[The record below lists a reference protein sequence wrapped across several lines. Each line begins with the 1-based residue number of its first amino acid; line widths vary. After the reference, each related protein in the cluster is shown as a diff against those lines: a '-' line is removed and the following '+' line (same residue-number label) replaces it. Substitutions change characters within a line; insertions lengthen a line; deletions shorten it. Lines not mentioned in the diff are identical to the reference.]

1 MREVEHKL
9 RVAFPKMG
17 PNHTTELS
25 IGKLLLLLHLTGLKT
40 RAVCSAT
47 TINPANATSASGS
60 WPYRPLPTSEMK
72 ASRMDSVI
80 DSPLLRCSLPR

>member
-1 MREVEHKL
+1 
-9 RVAFPKMG
+9 MG

-25 IGKLLLLLHLTGLKT
+25 IGKLLLLLRLTRLKT

-72 ASRMDSVI
+72 ASRMHSVQI
-80 DSPLLRCSLPR
+80 LPFYIAHFHVEVSGDEDKSGA